1 MQSPHSTEIWKQLK
15 DAGVSLPD
23 DVTRIVIDVQVD
35 QTTKVYY
42 ETNASCKMMDVVIEN
57 LMSNKDSI
65 EVVDVKNIKD
75 KG

>member
-1 MQSPHSTEIWKQLK
+1 MASPHSTEIWTALK

-23 DVTRIVIDVQVD
+23 DVSRIVIDVQAN
-35 QTTKVYY
+35 QITKVYY

-57 LMSNKDSI
+57 LMRNKDSI
-65 EVVDVKNIKD
+65 EIINIKD